1 MGLIKP
7 NDPDIISF
15 NKNSVLQLRP
25 LEDLS
30 KIKDLVRGMLI
41 PGEEILMAFAV
52 VRDQL
57 IFTNKRI
64 IAVNVRGVTGMKKLF
79 LSMPYQHIQY
89 FGVQTPGFMEIIT
102 DAELTLYFSNGICTQ
117 LEFQGKTDIALLA
130 KTISRYTLVEK

>member
-41 PGEEILMAFAV
+41 PGEEILMAFVV

-79 LSMPYQHIQY
+79 LSMPYQHIQ
-89 FGVQTPGFMEIIT
+89 
-102 DAELTLYFSNGICTQ
+102 
-117 LEFQGKTDIALLA
+117 
-130 KTISRYTLVEK
+130 